1 MTTERWFAYGRFST
15 DLQND
20 KSNVDQFRECRVDL
34 NRFAPGASVREFD
47 DAGLSGTSMIRRR
60 GLQALLRAARAGEAD
75 GVITESLDRLSRSQA
90 DVATIF
96 EVLRYAG
103 VRLVTVGEGE
113 IDEWKIGVLGAK
125 NAVYLK
131 DLAIKT
137 RRGLH
142 GRAAAGRSAGGLSF
156 GYRIDRSHTVRDR
169 RTGQLVIERGV
180 LQVDPDQAAVVV
192 RIHRLYAAG
201 MSPKAIA
208 RLLNSEGIPGPRGR
222 VWRASTIHGNAVTA
236 TGLLNNE
243 LYIGRLVHGR
253 REYRLNPETGK
264 RGKAVM
270 NPASSL
276 TITEVPHLRIV
287 DDELW
292 RQVKVRQ
299 QATRLAQREGI
310 DRARKPKFLFSKL
323 TKCGVCGGGFTTE
336 SRDEIRCLNYRAAGP
351 SVCTNGRVIK
361 RKEVERRVLAALQ
374 RRFFTQERLD
384 EWTRLYVAERNRLR
398 AERRA
403 KLADAPRE
411 LASINARS
419 KQILELLLNGFRDD
433 AWKQELQQIEQRRTE
448 LETEIAAGKAEQPLP
463 ALHPHMARVFEQKI
477 EQLAAALEHE
487 DAELRETARQAL
499 RGFIDRIVI
508 PPGDALLQVV
518 GDLGSMLTAAS
529 GRDGSALAAVGN
541 GGCGGGI

>member
-1 MTTERWFAYGRFST
+1 MTTERWLAYGRFST

-20 KSNVDQFRECRVDL
+20 KSNVDQLRECRAFVE
-34 NRFAPGASVREFD
+34 RSAPGPTHLREFE
-47 DAGLSGTSMIRRR
+47 DAGLSGTSMIRRP
-60 GLQALLRAARAGEAD
+60 GLQALLRAVRTGEAD
-75 GVITESLDRLSRSQA
+75 AVITESLDRLSRSQA
-90 DVATIF
+90 DIAGIF
-96 EVLRYAG
+96 GMLGYAG
-103 VRLVTVGEGE
+103 VRLVTVAEGE
-113 IDEWKIGVLGAK
+113 IDEWKVGVLGAK

-156 GYRIDRSHTVRDR
+156 GYSLDRSFAVRDK
-169 RTGQLVIERGV
+169 RTGQVVIERGV
-180 LQVDPDQAAVVV
+180 LKIDPDQAAVVV
-192 RIHRLYAAG
+192 RIYRLYMAG

-208 RLLNSEGIPGPRGR
+208 KLLNTEGIPGPRGR
-222 VWRASTIHGNAVTA
+222 VWRASTIQGNAT
-236 TGLLNNE
+236 TGVGILNNE

-264 RGKAVM
+264 RGKAIM
-270 NPASSL
+270 NPVSSL
-276 TITEVPHLRIV
+276 TITEVPHLRII

-292 RQVKVRQ
+292 QQVKLRQ
-299 QATRLAQREGI
+299 QATRRAQREGI

-323 TKCGVCGGGFTTE
+323 TKCGFCGGGFTTE
-336 SRDEIRCLNYRAAGP
+336 SRDELRCVNYREAGS

-361 RKEVERRVLAALQ
+361 RKEVERRVLVALQ
-374 RRFFTQERLD
+374 RRFFTKERLD

-403 KLADAPRE
+403 KQADAPRE

-419 KQILELLLNGFRDD
+419 KHILDLLLNGFRDE

-448 LETEIAAGKAEQPLP
+448 LEALIAADKAEPLPP
-463 ALHPHMARVFEQKI
+463 ALHPSMAQVFERKI
-477 EQLAAALEHE
+477 GQLAAALEHE

-499 RGFIDRIVI
+499 RGFIDRIMI
-508 PPGDALLQVV
+508 PPGDALLQVI
-518 GDLGSMLTAAS
+518 GNFGEMLTAA
-529 GRDGSALAAVGN
+529 GAPVTTAVGN